1 MDAITMMELKTLR
14 AGYSGQHISLFM
26 PTHRAGRELE
36 QDPIRLKNLL
46 REVEQRLQ
54 DKALQ
59 DKGLRSPDVREMLK
73 PAQRLLQE
81 PGFWRNQSD
90 GLAIFFT
97 PEAFH
102 YYRLSLPFEEL
113 VVISNRFHL
122 KPLLPFF
129 ASDGHFYILALSQN
143 QIRLLE
149 GTRYTVDEI
158 SLESMPQSMA
168 EALQF
173 ERFDKQS
180 QFHTGTSAAHTGD
193 RSGVFH
199 GHDPSDEE
207 KNALLRWFHKID
219 DELPNVLVGRQ
230 SPIVLAGVEVLFPLY
245 KKANSY
251 PHLVEEGIPGSPEAL
266 RPEELHAQAW
276 PLVQPFFMQAQ
287 AQAVAQ
293 YRQLSGTGQATTD
306 VKEAVLAAHQGRVEA
321 LFVALG
327 VQVWGAIDL
336 STNTVHV
343 HEDHEPADEDLLDLT
358 AVQTL
363 LNGGI
368 VYAVEPEQVPE
379 HAPLAALFRY

>member
-1 MDAITMMELKTLR
+1 MDAITMTELKTLL
-14 AGYSGQHISLFM
+14 AGYSGRHVSLFM
-26 PTHRAGRELE
+26 PTHRVGRELE

-54 DKALQ
+54 DK
-59 DKGLRSPDVREMLK
+59 GLRSPDVREMLK
-73 PAQRLLQE
+73 PAQHLLQE

-90 GLAIFFT
+90 GLAVFFT
-97 PEAFH
+97 PETFH
-102 YYRLSLPFEEL
+102 YYRLPLPFEEL

-149 GTRYTVDEI
+149 GTRHTVDEI
-158 SLESMPQSMA
+158 NLESMPQSMA

-193 RSGVFH
+193 RAGVFH

-287 AQAVAQ
+287 EQAVAQ
-293 YRQLSGTGQATTD
+293 YRQLSGTGQTTTD

-343 HEDHEPADEDLLDLT
+343 HEDHEPADEDLLDLA

-379 HAPLAALFRY
+379 HAPLAAVFRY